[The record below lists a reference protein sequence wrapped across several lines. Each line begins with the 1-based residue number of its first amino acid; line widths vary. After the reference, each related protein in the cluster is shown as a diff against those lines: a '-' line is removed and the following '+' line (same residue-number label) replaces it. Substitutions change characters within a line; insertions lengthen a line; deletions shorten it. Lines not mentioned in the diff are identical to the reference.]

1 MTADAIAKLR
11 LPQAAKMRYQGAA
24 SRSGKSLS
32 AFVRAACDQAA
43 AGLDTAAVRA
53 DLAALR
59 RHVNA
64 VAAYTDEAAH
74 GGLDAPTAR
83 RLAQEAAAM
92 RAVLDRHVGGVQS

>member
-1 MTADAIAKLR
+1 MTADAITKVR
-11 LPQAAKMRYQGAA
+11 LPQATKARYQGAA
-24 SRSGKSLS
+24 RRSGKSLS
-32 AFVRAACDQAA
+32 AFVRQACDQAA
-43 AGLDTAAVRA
+43 TGLDTAAIRA

-64 VAAYTDEAAH
+64 VMAYADEAAH

-92 RAVLDRHVGGVQS
+92 RAVLDRHVGAVRP

>member
-11 LPQAAKMRYQGAA
+11 LPRAAKARYQGAA
-24 SRSGKSLS
+24 RRSGKTLS
-32 AFVRAACDQAA
+32 AFVRQACDQAA
-43 AGLDTAAVRA
+43 TGLDTAAVRA

-59 RHVNA
+59 RHLNA
-64 VAAYTDEAAH
+64 VAAFADEAAH

-92 RAVLDRHVGGVQS
+92 RVVLDRHLAAGRP